1 MAAVWFRRLV
11 LAAFI
16 VLAFVPASAFA
27 ATMDYLGTWSS
38 STTYATGKVV
48 KYNGGIFYSLKSTNS
63 APNRNKTPSENPTWW
78 EQVGTIGNTLR
89 SGLQAPSPSIGNTG
103 DYYIDTANN
112 RLFGP
117 KAAVTGWPAS
127 AVSLIGPAGPTGAT
141 GAQGAQGPAGAQ
153 GAAGATGPAGVQG
166 STGVTGPAGDQGAQG
181 PKGDT
186 GPMLPGFKVVDAN
199 SASIGYL
206 LESDYGGGDGFAF
219 AMVQIDTHFY
229 RVPFSY
235 RGFFTGDNTGE
246 TWFTF
251 WLNPNC
257 SGTAYMGANIVP
269 VARAV
274 PYDTPVDSRSTNV
287 KLVYPAR
294 PFSVID
300 ARSYKREGQP
310 DCKNYDNA
318 EKIVGGVQTEKD
330 FTSYEAPFSVELHDT
345 AQGLFLPCSDRR
357 ETNSQAITGWRPRN

>member
-1 MAAVWFRRLV
+1 VVAVWLRSLV

-16 VLAFVPASAFA
+16 VLAFVPATAFA

-48 KYNGGIFYSLKSTNS
+48 KHNGGIFYSLKSTNS

-78 EQVGTIGNTLR
+78 EPVGTVGSALR
-89 SGLQAPSPSIGNTG
+89 SGLQAPSPSIGNLG

-141 GAQGAQGPAGAQ
+141 GAQGTQGPAGAQ
-153 GAAGATGPAGVQG
+153 GAAGATGSAGVQG
-166 STGVTGPAGDQGAQG
+166 STGVTGPAGAQGAQG

-186 GPMLPGFKVVDAN
+186 GPMIPGFKVVDAN
-199 SASIGYL
+199 GALIGYL
-206 LESDYGGGDGFAF
+206 LESDYGNAGGFAF
-219 AMVQIDTHFY
+219 AMVEIDTHFY
-229 RVPFSY
+229 RVPFSSG
-235 RGFFTGDNTGE
+235 GFFTDDFTSA
-246 TWFTF
+246 TFSTF
-251 WLNPNC
+251 WPNSNC
-257 SGTAYMGANIVP
+257 SGTVYMSADIVP

-274 PYDTPVDSRSTNV
+274 PYDTPADSRSTNV
-287 KLVYPAR
+287 KLVYAAR
-294 PFSVID
+294 PFAVVDI
-300 ARSYKREGQP
+300 RSWKREGEP

-318 EKIVGGVQTEKD
+318 VQIFGGVRTEKD
-330 FTSYEAPFSVELHDT
+330 FISYEAPFSVE
-345 AQGLFLPCSDRR
+345 
-357 ETNSQAITGWRPRN
+357 